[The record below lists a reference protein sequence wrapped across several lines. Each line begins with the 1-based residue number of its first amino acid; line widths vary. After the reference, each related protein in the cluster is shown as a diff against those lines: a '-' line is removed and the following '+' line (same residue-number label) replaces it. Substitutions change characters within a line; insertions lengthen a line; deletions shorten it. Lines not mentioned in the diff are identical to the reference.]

1 MERHGK
7 RLGHRGGI
15 VVACLRNQA
24 ANACRGGDEVGEAA
38 IHLQTKRSVVRT
50 KVRPAKQTPATLAAR
65 DPGSGDDAIPNRDS
79 GHLASSLDHRAN
91 ELVPED
97 HAWATENRAVI
108 PLGRVGAADRGTKDL
123 EHDLVVGRRCGIRD
137 VFDLYVAWPVE
148 DRGPHAL
155 NTRSEP

>member
-15 VVACLRNQA
+15 VVACLRNDA
-24 ANACRGGDEVGEAA
+24 ADACRGRDEVGETAVQ
-38 IHLQTKRSVVRT
+38 LQTKCSVVST
-50 KVRPAKQTPATLAAR
+50 KVRPAEQTPATFAAG
-65 DPGSGDDAIPNRDS
+65 DPCSRDDAIPNRES
-79 GHLASSLDHRAN
+79 GHPASSLDHLAN

-97 HAWATENRAVI
+97 HAWATQNRAVI
-108 PLGRVGAADRGTKDL
+108 PLGRIGAADRGTKDL
-123 EHDLVVGRRCGIRD
+123 EHDLVVVRGCGIRD